1 MDQIE
6 LERTNGRS
14 LSDAIKEATVN
25 RTMAISMGAL
35 TTALGMIPLLTDLLF
50 DQMAATII
58 GGLAAATVLSLFV
71 MPALYKLFY
80 RSEESATTVNEAI
93 QDAIVT
99 LEATPNCTVSGTPN
113 DNQPNINK

>member
-1 MDQIE
+1 
-6 LERTNGRS
+6 LERKDGRS

-35 TTALGMIPLLTDLLF
+35 TTALGMIPLLSDLLF

-80 RSEESATTVNEAI
+80 RTEEKKTVAEAI
-93 QDAIVT
+93 KDAVVV
-99 LEATPNCTVSGTPN
+99 LDATPQSTNIGTPTSF
-113 DNQPNINK
+113 NKEQ